1 MDNKEQAKQIL
12 TKLISEAFLQNF
24 REQRDKEERKER
36 EVYDNR
42 MAQKEERKRLER
54 EEQELLRERMDKEEY
69 AQRLADERRNSGIT
83 TDGWIDE
90 DTVEYT
96 YKPGDTF
103 GQVIKNLGLGTS
115 NGLWG
120 GNGDVEYYSQQLMN
134 QGVWPNGIRGNI
146 PIGTTIRLKRRK

>member
-36 EVYDNR
+36 ER
-42 MAQKEERKRLER
+42 KEAQMAQKEREKKLER
-54 EEQELLRERMDKEEY
+54 EEQALLRERMDKEEY

-103 GQVIKNLGLGTS
+103 GQVVKNLGLESG

-120 GNGDVEYYSQQLMN
+120 ANGDVEYYSQQLMN
-134 QGVWPNGIRGNI
+134 QGVWPNGVRSNI